1 MFEDI
6 RINPDRLWD
15 SIMTMARIGA
25 TEKGGCARLTLTDLD
40 KQGRDLFVGWCT
52 DAGCSIEIDKMGN
65 IFATRPGTSSTQAV
79 MTGSHLDTQPTG
91 GKFDGVYGVLAGL
104 EVIRSL
110 NEQNIETQN
119 PVQVVVWTN
128 EEGSRFQPAMVGSG
142 VLAGAF
148 ELKDIYN
155 CQDVDGMRF
164 EDELERIGYKGKKTV
179 NPPDAKA
186 YFEAHIEQGP
196 ILENTNNIIG
206 VVTHQ
211 QGIRWYTV
219 TVTGQESHA
228 GTTPMPLRKDALMT
242 AAEIS
247 LQVKKIALHHSPAG
261 CGTVGVFDCYPGSP
275 NTIPGK
281 VVFSVD
287 LRHPDNDTLATMEE
301 ELKTFSGSLS
311 NECEIE
317 IDGYWQ
323 YPARAFDAT
332 CIDTVQTAAENLGYD
347 HRKMITGAGHDA
359 SYMAHVIPTS
369 MIFIPCKDGISH
381 NEIEHASKED
391 CAAGCNVLLQSMLL
405 TAIPAKNSDGKNTQ

>member
-1 MFEDI
+1 MIEDI

-15 SIMTMARIGA
+15 SIMAMARIGA

-40 KQGRDLFVGWCT
+40 KQARDLFVDWCE
-52 DAGCSIEIDKMGN
+52 DAGCSIEIDRMGN
-65 IFATRPGTSSTQAV
+65 IFATRSGVSLAQPV

-110 NEQNIETQN
+110 NDQKIETAN
-119 PVQVVVWTN
+119 PVQIVVWTN

-142 VLAGAF
+142 VIAGAF
-148 ELKDIYN
+148 KLEDIYD
-155 CQDVDGMRF
+155 CKDVDGHRF
-164 EDELERIGYKGKKTV
+164 EDELERIGYKGSKEITA
-179 NPPDAKA
+179 PDAVA

-196 ILENTNNIIG
+196 ILENANDVIG

-228 GTTPMPLRKDALMT
+228 GTTPMPLRKDALMA
-242 AAEIS
+242 AAEIA
-247 LQVKKIALHHSPAG
+247 LKVKMIAHDHSPAG
-261 CGTVGVFDCYPGSP
+261 CGTVGIFDCYPGSP

-281 VVFSVD
+281 VIFSVD
-287 LRHPDNDTLATMEE
+287 LRHPDNDTLDIMEN
-301 ELKTFSGSLS
+301 ELRTFSSLLS
-311 NECEIE
+311 NECEID
-317 IDGYWQ
+317 IDGYWK
-323 YPARAFDAT
+323 YPARAFDSD
-332 CIDTVQTAAENLGYD
+332 CIDTVQTAVDNLGYENQQ
-347 HRKMITGAGHDA
+347 MITGAGHDA

-381 NEIEHASKED
+381 NEMEHASKDD
-391 CAAGCNVLLQSMLL
+391 CAAGCNVLLQSILL
-405 TAIPAKNSDGKNTQ
+405 AAIPKQKIE